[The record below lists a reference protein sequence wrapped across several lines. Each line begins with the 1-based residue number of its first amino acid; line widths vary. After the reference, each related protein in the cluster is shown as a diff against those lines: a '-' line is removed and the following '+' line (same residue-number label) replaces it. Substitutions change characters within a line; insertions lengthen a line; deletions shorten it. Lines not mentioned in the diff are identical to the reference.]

1 MYSPGAATQNAPGR
15 RDMFTSFF
23 YLLRARGLNVSLQEW
38 FTLLEG
44 LRLGLHDTSLT
55 GFYHLARAA
64 LVKTEADFDKFDLA
78 FVEFFKGIK
87 AFDTLPEELLKWLS
101 APIEGNDFDEDAF
114 AGISKLDMDE
124 LRRKF
129 EERLKEQNE
138 RHDGGS
144 HWVGTGGT
152 SPFGNS
158 GYHPSGIRV
167 GGTGKRRSALQIA
180 GDRTYRD
187 FREDNVLEDRQFQ
200 MAFRSLRQFSSSDGP
215 KDELKLEETI
225 DKTSENAG
233 RLELVFGRP
242 RRNAVKLVV
251 LFDSGGSMWSY
262 ARLCSSLFQA
272 ASKSNHFKDLKIYY
286 FHNCFYDRLY
296 TTPACAAAASVE
308 TEWVLQNLKS
318 DYRVIVVG
326 DASMAPSELLRPG
339 GSIDY
344 YHHNSEPGIEWIRR
358 FHKKYEKMIWLNP
371 VDPSEWDFGYGSTT
385 IKLVKAEVPMYHLS
399 VDGLQAGLK
408 SLIAA
413 R

>member
-1 MYSPGAATQNAPGR
+1 M
-15 RDMFTSFF
+15 
-23 YLLRARGLNVSLQEW
+23 SLQEW

-44 LRLGLHDTSLT
+44 LELELHESGLS
-55 GFYHLARAA
+55 GFYHLARAV

-87 AFDTLPEELLKWLS
+87 AYDELPEELLKWLS
-101 APIEGNDFDEDAF
+101 TPIDGNAFDEAF
-114 AGISKLDMDE
+114 GGISKLDMDE

-158 GYHPSGIRV
+158 GYYPGGIRV
-167 GGTGKRRSALQIA
+167 GGAGLHRSALQVA
-180 GDRTYRD
+180 GQRNYRD
-187 FREDNVLEDRQFQ
+187 FREDDVLEDRQFQ
-200 MAFRSLRQFSSSDGP
+200 MAFRSLRQLSSNEEGP
-215 KDELKLEETI
+215 KDELKLDETI

-262 ARLCSSLFQA
+262 ARLCGSLFQA

-296 TTPACAAAASVE
+296 TTPACAPAASVE
-308 TEWVLQNLKS
+308 TDWVLQNLKS
-318 DYRVIVVG
+318 DYRVIIVG

-339 GSIDY
+339 GCIDY
-344 YHHNSEPGIEWIRR
+344 YHCNEEPGIEWIRR
-358 FHKKYEKMIWLNP
+358 FRNKYEKMIWLNP
-371 VDPSEWDFGYGSTT
+371 MDPPDWEWGYT
-385 IKLVKAEVPMYHLS
+385 IKLIQEEVPMYHLS

>member
-1 MYSPGAATQNAPGR
+1 M
-15 RDMFTSFF
+15 
-23 YLLRARGLNVSLQEW
+23 SLQEW

-44 LRLGLHDTSLT
+44 LKLELHESSLT

-78 FVEFFKGIK
+78 FVEYFKGIQ
-87 AFDTLPEELLKWLS
+87 AYEELPEELLNWLS
-101 APIEGNDFDEDAF
+101 TPIDGKEFDLEALSG
-114 AGISKLDMDE
+114 ASKLDMEE

-158 GYHPSGIRV
+158 GYHPGGIRV
-167 GGTGKRRSALQIA
+167 GGEGKRRSAVQIA
-180 GDRTYRD
+180 GERSYRD
-187 FREDNVLEDRQFQ
+187 FREDKVLEDRQFQ
-200 MAFRSLRQFSSSDGP
+200 MAFRSLRQFSSNEVGP
-215 KDELKLEETI
+215 KDELKLDETI
-225 DKTSENAG
+225 DKTCENAG
-233 RLELVFGRP
+233 NLELVFGRP

-262 ARLCSSLFQA
+262 TRLCSALFKA
-272 ASKSNHFKDLKIYY
+272 ASKSNHFKDLKFYY
-286 FHNCFYDRLY
+286 FHNCFYERLY
-296 TTPACAAAASVE
+296 TTPACSSYASVE

-326 DASMAPSELLRPG
+326 DASMAPSELLRKG
-339 GSIDY
+339 GNIY
-344 YHHNSEPGIEWIRR
+344 YHLYNDEPGIEWIRR
-358 FHKKYEKMIWLNP
+358 FRKKHEKMIWLNP
-371 VDPSEWDFGYGSTT
+371 LDPTEWEWGYT
-385 IKLVKAEVPMYHLS
+385 IKLVKEEVPMYQLS

>member
-1 MYSPGAATQNAPGR
+1 M
-15 RDMFTSFF
+15 
-23 YLLRARGLNVSLQEW
+23 SLQEW

-44 LRLGLHDTSLT
+44 LRLELHESSLS

-87 AFDTLPEELLKWLS
+87 AYDELPDELLEWLS
-101 APIEGNDFDEDAF
+101 TPIDGKDFDEQAF
-114 AGISKLDMDE
+114 AGVSKLDMEE

-129 EERLKEQNE
+129 EQRLKEQNE

-158 GYHPSGIRV
+158 GYHPGGIRV
-167 GGTGKRRSALQIA
+167 GGTGRSRSALQVA
-180 GDRTYRD
+180 GQRNYRD
-187 FREDNVLEDRQFQ
+187 FREDNALEDRQFQ
-200 MAFRSLRQFSSSDGP
+200 MAFRSLRQFSSNEDGP
-215 KDELKLEETI
+215 EDELKLDETI
-225 DKTSENAG
+225 DETCENAG
-233 RLELVFGRP
+233 RLKLVFGRP

-262 ARLCSSLFQA
+262 ARLCGLLFEA
-272 ASKSNHFKDLKIYY
+272 ASKSNHFKDLKVYY

-296 TTPACAAAASVE
+296 TTPSCSGASSVE

-318 DYRVIVVG
+318 DYKVIVVG
-326 DASMAPSELLRPG
+326 DASMAPYELLQPDG
-339 GSIDY
+339 CIDY

-358 FHKKYEKMIWLNP
+358 FRKKYEKMIWLNP
-371 VDPSEWDFGYGSTT
+371 VDPSEWEWGYGSTT
-385 IKLVKAEVPMYHLS
+385 IKIIKEKVPMYHLS
-399 VDGLQAGLK
+399 VDGLQTGLK
-408 SLIAA
+408 SLVAA

>member
-1 MYSPGAATQNAPGR
+1 
-15 RDMFTSFF
+15 MFTAFF
-23 YLLRARGLNVSLQEW
+23 YLLRAKGLKVSLQEW

-44 LRLGLHDTSLT
+44 LQLELHESSLT

-87 AFDTLPEELLKWLS
+87 SYEQLPEELMDWLS
-101 APIEGNDFDEDAF
+101 KPIDGKEFDPAAF
-114 AGISKLDMDE
+114 DNMDKLDMDE
-124 LRRKF
+124 MRRRF

-158 GYHPSGIRV
+158 GYHPGGIRV
-167 GGTGKRRSALQIA
+167 GGEGKRRSAVQIA
-180 GDRTYRD
+180 GERSFRD
-187 FREDNVLEDRQFQ
+187 FREDKVLEDRQFQ
-200 MAFRSLRQFSSSDGP
+200 MAFRSLRQFSSNDGP
-215 KDELKLEETI
+215 KDELMLDETI
-225 DKTSENAG
+225 DKTSDNAG

-262 ARLCSSLFQA
+262 TRLCSALFQA
-272 ASKSNHFKDLKIYY
+272 ANKSNHFKDLKIYY

-296 TTPACAAAASVE
+296 TTPSCSDMYSVE

-326 DASMAPSELLRPG
+326 DASMAPYELLQPG
-339 GSIDY
+339 GNINY
-344 YHHNSEPGIEWIRR
+344 YQYNKEPGIEWIRR
-358 FHKKYEKMIWLNP
+358 FRKKYEKMIWLNP
-371 VDPSEWDFGYGSTT
+371 VNPSDWDWGYGSTT
-385 IKLVKAEVPMYHLS
+385 IKLVKAEVPMYQLT